1 MQMLRQMLR
10 LIQLSTTT
18 MLTGSHT
25 LEPMEL
31 MPTPLTPTQ
40 PIMLVTPPRLLSHI
54 LPRLSFQPRRSC
66 QLTPILPTLLDSVC
80 STSAKLRLIPTLFT
94 PMPMDSTMGSTMVS
108 HTPLVILATTPTH
121 TLTRLLATLPTL
133 IHILLQL
140 TTTKL

>member
-1 MQMLRQMLR
+1 
-10 LIQLSTTT
+10 

-40 PIMLVTPPRLLSHI
+40 PITLVTP
-54 LPRLSFQPRRSC
+54 PRLSFQPRPSC
-66 QLTPILPTLLDSVC
+66 QLTLTQPTLLDSVC
-80 STSAKLRLIPTLFT
+80 STSAKLRLRLIPTLFT

-108 HTPLVILATTPTH
+108 HTPLVILATIPTH